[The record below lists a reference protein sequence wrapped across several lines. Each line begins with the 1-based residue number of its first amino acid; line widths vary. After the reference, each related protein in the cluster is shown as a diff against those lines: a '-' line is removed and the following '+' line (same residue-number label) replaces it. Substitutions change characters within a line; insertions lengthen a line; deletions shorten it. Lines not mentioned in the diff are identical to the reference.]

1 MTCINL
7 KIRTKK
13 KTRIIYCKFLRKEIT
28 YDRCKNCKNK
38 QYKEIKKK
46 IIDYTKNKPIK
57 GKKHKITKA
66 TEIRR
71 KVKQIVWERDNH
83 KCIYCGK
90 YVPIEYANSHYIKR
104 SQLGMG
110 VPENIVTACPECHYE
125 YDFGANSDKM
135 KNYTKKYLKS
145 FYNEF
150 NEENLKYKKT
160 R

>member
-13 KTRIIYCKFLRKEIT
+13 KTRIIYCKVSKKEIT
-28 YDRCKNCKNK
+28 YDNCKNCKNK

-46 IIDYTKNKPIK
+46 IIDYTKKKPLK

-66 TEIRR
+66 TEIKR

-90 YVPIEYANSHYIKR
+90 YVPIECANSHYIKR
-104 SQLGMG
+104 SHLGMG
-110 VPENIVTACPECHYE
+110 IPENIVTACPECHYE
-125 YDFGANSDKM
+125 YDFGPNPDKM
-135 KNYTKKYLKS
+135 KNYTRKYLKS